1 MENSIIIDEARTHKT
16 IHMVL
21 DGKEIRISMLNTLE
35 AKGVT
40 DGRKIICNG
49 IHTVNQFE
57 NIFKTL

>member
-1 MENSIIIDEARTHKT
+1 
-16 IHMVL
+16 MVL